1 MEYELD
7 FNVILEYSC
16 YKKKENRTKSYN
28 KNTILRLINKC
39 MEIYNSLNQNYNE
52 RNCLYFVVYTH

>member
-1 MEYELD
+1 MECELD

-28 KNTILRLINKC
+28 KNTIEINKW
-39 MEIYNSLNQNYNE
+39 MEIYFVNLNQ
-52 RNCLYFVVYTH
+52 